1 MTSRNLI
8 SPSRWAWALP
18 VLAAG
23 FVVACEDSLSVDIP
37 EDTWG
42 FVQLVTAQV
51 GGEHQTLPEA
61 IFFRGRLGG
70 VPNSDLVF
78 DSCNT
83 VAFSTGGDLGSVT
96 YVDAGAEVSL
106 TLGGAITPLER
117 MVSQNRTFYQP
128 SGGAI
133 TFTPG
138 DSVSVDVPGAVG
150 GYPQSSVR
158 ARTAEPFT
166 MSDVTVPAGTEA
178 IQLQW
183 TPATD
188 GNSAMIVSLRFATE
202 GATAPNR
209 QVLCPFTDDGVDSIP
224 FRFYDDWASGSQQT
238 VVSTRLRTRY
248 VIAPG
253 SAILGVVSTYQV
265 PTPNTP

>member
-1 MTSRNLI
+1 MTSRNPI

-37 EDTWG
+37 DDTWG
-42 FVQLVTAQV
+42 FVQLVAARV
-51 GGEHQTLPEA
+51 GAEHQTLPEA
-61 IFFRGRLGG
+61 FFFRGRLGG

-83 VAFSTGGDLGSVT
+83 VAFSPGGELGGVT
-96 YVDAGAEVSL
+96 YIDAGAEVSL
-106 TLGGAITPLER
+106 TLGSVVAPLER
-117 MVSQNRTFYQP
+117 ITSQTRTFYQP
-128 SGGAI
+128 TGGAL

-150 GYPQSSVR
+150 GFPQSAVR
-158 ARTAEPFT
+158 AKTAEPFT
-166 MSDVTVPAGTEA
+166 MSDVTVPTGTEA

-183 TPATD
+183 TPSTD
-188 GNSAMIVSLRFATE
+188 ASSAMIVSLRFAGE
-202 GATAPNR
+202 GATAQNR
-209 QVLCPFTDDGVDSIP
+209 QVLCPFVDDGVDSIP
-224 FRFYDDWASGSQQT
+224 FRFYDEWAAGSQQS

-253 SAILGVVSTYQV
+253 NAILGVVSTYQV

>member
-8 SPSRWAWALP
+8 SPSRWAWTLP

-42 FVQLVTAQV
+42 FVQLAAANV

-61 IFFRGRLGG
+61 FFFRGRLGG
-70 VPNSDLVF
+70 VPNADLVF

-83 VAFSTGGDLGSVT
+83 VSFSTGGPLGGVT
-96 YVDAGAEVSL
+96 YIDGGAAISL
-106 TLGGAITPLER
+106 TLGGTPTPLER
-117 MVSQNRTFYQP
+117 ITDQSRTFYQP
-128 SGGAI
+128 AGGAV
-133 TFTPG
+133 TYTPG

-150 GYPQSSVR
+150 GFPQSSVR
-158 ARTAEPFT
+158 AKTAEPFT
-166 MSDVTVPAGTEA
+166 INDVSVPAGTEA

-188 GNSAMIVSLRFATE
+188 GNSAMIVSLRFAGE
-202 GATAPNR
+202 GASAPNR
-209 QVLCPFTDDGVDSIP
+209 QVLCPFVDDGVDSIP
-224 FRFYDDWASGSQQT
+224 FRFYDDWASGSQQS
-238 VVSTRLRTRY
+238 VVATRLRTRY

>member
-1 MTSRNLI
+1 M
-8 SPSRWAWALP
+8 
-18 VLAAG
+18 
-23 FVVACEDSLSVDIP
+23 ACEDSLSVDIP

-42 FVQLVTAQV
+42 FVQLATARV
-51 GGEHQTLPEA
+51 GDEHQTLPEA

-83 VAFSTGGDLGSVT
+83 VAFSQGGELGGVT
-96 YVDAGAEVSL
+96 YIDAGGEISL
-106 TLGGAITPLER
+106 TLGGEETPLER
-117 MVSQNRTFYQP
+117 MTSQARTFYQP
-128 SGGAI
+128 SGGAL

-138 DSVSVDVPGAVG
+138 DSVAVSVPGAVG

-158 ARTAEPFT
+158 AKTAEPFT
-166 MSDVTVPAGTEA
+166 MSDVSIPAGTEA

-183 TPATD
+183 TPSTD
-188 GNSAMIVSLRFATE
+188 ANSAMIVSLRYAAE
-202 GATAPNR
+202 GAAGQNR
-209 QVLCPFTDDGVDSIP
+209 QVLCPFVDDGVDSIP
-224 FRFYDDWASGSQQT
+224 FRFYDEWAAGSQQT

-248 VIAPG
+248 VIAP
-253 SAILGVVSTYQV
+253 SNAILGVVSIYQV